1 MFEFVVWAFDKVFL
15 SQIYCDG
22 YKLIARRSN
31 ERKKERKEGDW
42 HGFCGAV
49 R

>member
-31 ERKKERKEGDW
+31 ERKKERKGT
-42 HGFCGAV
+42 GMASAV
-49 R
+49 RYAS